1 MIFRYI
7 RLPFDKSLL
16 YLIEIR
22 KENRGV
28 IVAFGSRE
36 FLRSMFVIHGLR
48 IFFGGFLVQVQG
60 SIDDGSLL
68 VLLCF
73 F

>member
-1 MIFRYI
+1 MIFRYK
-7 RLPFDKSLL
+7 RLPFDKSFLHMF
-16 YLIEIR
+16 EIR
-22 KENRGV
+22 EENCSI
-28 IVAFGSRE
+28 IVAFGSGE
-36 FLRSMFVIHGLR
+36 FLRSMFVIHRSG
-48 IFFGGFLVQVQG
+48 IFFGSFLVKVQR